1 MQGMFL
7 QDITVNTGSV
17 STDITANTGSVSTR
31 YNSKY
36 RECYYKI
43 YH

>member
-1 MQGMFL
+1 MFL